1 MFYLFFTIFLLQFS
15 KKFYYSGCLT
25 SFCKSVK
32 KQGAVA
38 PKTALPYGR
47 DSCIAWNRC
56 HIFTNKRGTYGIIAD
71 GLRFD
76 TQLSN
81 VYGNAIRAKLATA
94 QTTRSVAG
102 SFSSFVTQNLQSI
115 CSLYHRHPRFFI
127 DLRNPIPLQYMN
139 PRHSPCP
146 MPKAVFVSTVCG
158 KAKEKSRTFLQRTA
172 LGV

>member
-1 MFYLFFTIFLLQFS
+1 MYWCRT
-15 KKFYYSGCLT
+15 KKAQYP
-25 SFCKSVK
+25 
-32 KQGAVA
+32 A
-38 PKTALPYGR
+38 KTALPYGS
-47 DSCIAWNRC
+47 DSWITWNRC
-56 HIFTNKRGTYGIIAD
+56 HSFLNKRGTYGIIAD
-71 GLRFD
+71 TLRFA

-81 VYGNAIRAKLATA
+81 VYGNAIRAKLANA
-94 QTTRSVAG
+94 QTTRSVADL
-102 SFSSFVTQNLQSI
+102 FSSFVTQNLQTI